1 MYRRRFFI
9 KLSIALAM
17 FVLASGQ
24 ARALEAIGWLDY
36 NNAFDVGQDLL
47 HPEEAFRF
55 SHALEADGILRLSW
69 DIAEGYYLYRD
80 KFAAISD
87 SVEVAVGEL
96 ELPPGIVKDDP
107 DFGNVA
113 IYKKTAHLSV
123 PIAVG
128 ANAPSSLPLRVTY
141 QGCAEDR
148 ICYPPIKK
156 DIQIF
161 IGSLLTPLRAAG
173 ASDTVAR
180 SVSPIMSADAIAAR
194 LTDRSFLA
202 VVAAFF
208 VFGLALSFTP
218 CVFPMVPILSGII
231 VGQARATSFK
241 RGLALSAVYVLA
253 VAVTYALIGLLAGL
267 FGHNLQAISQQP
279 IVLIGFSLVF
289 IVLALSMF
297 GFYTL
302 QLPSAL
308 QTHIDRYSRSQEGSN
323 FLGVAVMGVLSAIIV
338 GPCVAPPLA
347 GALIYLGH
355 QGSPLVGGAA
365 LFSMGIGMG
374 VPLLAVGASMG
385 KLLPRTGP
393 WMEVVKR
400 VFGVAL
406 LGVAIWF
413 LGRILPGPVSLFLW
427 ALLIITMAV
436 FVGALAKMRGPTPAW
451 RRLSKGVGLA
461 LLCYGA
467 VLIVG
472 AGVGADDPFDPLK
485 PLTRDG
491 GEKHELAFAS
501 IKGLAGLTAEFERAR
516 ALGQPVMLDFYAD
529 WCVECK
535 YMERDTFA
543 DRDVEAALSAVVL
556 LRADVT
562 ANDEVDQS
570 LLRNFDLFG
579 PPAILF
585 FDPHG
590 AEYRKLRVV
599 GFVGPAD
606 FSAHITQLTGRR
618 KL

>member
-1 MYRRRFFI
+1 MYNCRFFI
-9 KLSIALAM
+9 KVSIALAIC
-17 FVLASGQ
+17 VVASGQ
-24 ARALEAIGWLDY
+24 ARALEVPEWLDY
-36 NNAFDVGQDLL
+36 SNAFDGGQDLL

-55 SHALEADGILRLSW
+55 SHALDADGTLRLSW

-80 KFAAISD
+80 NFAVTSD
-87 SVEVAVGEL
+87 SIEVAVGGL
-96 ELPPGIVKDDP
+96 ELPPGIMKDDP
-107 DFGNVA
+107 DFGDVA
-113 IYKKTAHLSV
+113 IYKNTARLSV

-128 ANAPSSLPLRVTY
+128 ATAPRSLPLQVTY

-161 IGSLLTPLRAAG
+161 LGSLLNPVHAVG
-173 ASDTVAR
+173 ASDEVAS

-208 VFGLALSFTP
+208 AFGLALSFTP

-231 VGQARATSFK
+231 VGQARPTSFK
-241 RGLALSAVYVLA
+241 RGLALSAAYVLA
-253 VAVTYALIGLLAGL
+253 VALTYAMLGLLAGL

-279 IVLIGFSLVF
+279 IVLLGFSLIF
-289 IVLALSMF
+289 IVLALAMF

-302 QLPSAL
+302 QLPSVL
-308 QTHIDRYSRSQEGSN
+308 QTHIDRYSRSKEGSN
-323 FLGVAVMGVLSAIIV
+323 FIGVAVMGVLSAIIV

-355 QGSPLVGGAA
+355 QGSPFVGGAA

-374 VPLLAVGASMG
+374 VPLLVVGASMG

-400 VFGVAL
+400 AFGVAL

-427 ALLIITMAV
+427 ALLTLTAAV
-436 FVGALAKMRGPTPAW
+436 FVGALDKMRGSTPAW
-451 RRLSKGVGLA
+451 RRLSKGIGLA
-461 LLCYGA
+461 LLTYG
-467 VLIVG
+467 VILLVG
-472 AGVGADDPFDPLK
+472 VGLGADDPLDPLE
-485 PLTRDG
+485 PLTRG
-491 GEKHELAFAS
+491 NGERHELAFAS

-516 ALGQPVMLDFYAD
+516 SLGQPVMLDFYAD

-543 DRDVEAALSAVVL
+543 NADVAAALSAVVL

-562 ANDEVDQS
+562 ANDEVDKS
-570 LLRNFDLFG
+570 LLSNFDLFG

-585 FDPHG
+585 FDSHG
-590 AEYRKLRVV
+590 TEYRRLRVV
-599 GFVGPAD
+599 GFVGPEA
-606 FSAHITQLTGRR
+606 FTAHIAQLTGLR